1 MTQASPKL
9 VGAFVVG
16 GVALLIGGLLTFG
29 SMQFLKSRIPVA
41 MYFAEDLTG
50 LDPGAPVT
58 FRGVQIGTVTDIV
71 LRFNPAS
78 KTFQSPVRIEI
89 EPDRFQIEGVRPRAT
104 GDNMPY
110 FVEQGLRARL
120 ASQSI
125 LTGKRL
131 VELGFH
137 PGTPAR
143 LVGTKSDIPEV
154 PTIPSEMEAL
164 QAGLEGLLKKLEQT
178 ALPELVDDLRGAV
191 KSLGALL
198 AALDAGRFSEVADD
212 ASQTLR
218 TGRQV
223 LENIGSR
230 IDTMAPKG
238 EAAIDN
244 ADQLFQELQKAA
256 KRAGPVLVKLQETAE
271 RANHLLA
278 DANELIEPGSQT
290 HRDLTAMMREIAGA
304 ARSMRILTD
313 DLERNPNSLLF
324 GKASAKGR

>member
-1 MTQASPKL
+1 
-9 VGAFVVG
+9 
-16 GVALLIGGLLTFG
+16 
-29 SMQFLKSRIPVA
+29 
-41 MYFAEDLTG
+41 
-50 LDPGAPVT
+50 
-58 FRGVQIGTVTDIV
+58 
-71 LRFNPAS
+71 
-78 KTFQSPVRIEI
+78 
-89 EPDRFQIEGVRPRAT
+89 
-104 GDNMPY
+104 
-110 FVEQGLRARL
+110 
-120 ASQSI
+120 
-125 LTGKRL
+125 
-131 VELGFH
+131 
-137 PGTPAR
+137 
-143 LVGTKSDIPEV
+143 
-154 PTIPSEMEAL
+154 
-164 QAGLEGLLKKLEQT
+164 
-178 ALPELVDDLRGAV
+178 
-191 KSLGALL
+191 LL